1 MEYLPDFKTVDPIFG
16 KVLLNAH
23 YRGIVDSRNIR
34 DDWQVQFEEALGESA
49 QYCRFRWGDIFDG
62 DNCDIYMDY
71 KRVIDV
77 SVRTGAELDEL
88 VEESGKL
95 AIRLYHDCLR
105 SYKFKCIE
113 GDIEKQIES
122 LYPGYQY

>member
-1 MEYLPDFKTVDPIFG
+1 
-16 KVLLNAH
+16 
-23 YRGIVDSRNIR
+23 
-34 DDWQVQFEEALGESA
+34 
-49 QYCRFRWGDIFDG
+49 
-62 DNCDIYMDY
+62 MDY

>member
-16 KVLLNAH
+16 KAFLNAH
-23 YRGIVDSRNIR
+23 YYGIVDCRNTR
-34 DDWQVQFEEALGESA
+34 NDWQAQFEEALGDSA
-49 QYCRFRWGDIFDG
+49 SYCKFRWGNTFDG
-62 DNCDIYMDY
+62 DNCDLYMDY
-71 KRVIDV
+71 NRAIDI
-77 SVRTGAELDEL
+77 SARTKEELDEL

-95 AIRLYHDCLR
+95 AIHLYYDCLR
-105 SYKFKCIE
+105 SHKFKCIE